1 MTPMAHDV
9 FISYASQDKSIADAI
24 CGTLEGRKVRCWI
37 APRDIVPGVPYAEAL
52 SAALRSSRV
61 LVLVLS
67 KHSNGSQ
74 HVMREVEAAVNAG
87 VTLVPFQ
94 IENMSLSLSLNYL
107 LKSIH
112 WLDALKPPLEQ
123 HVNTLADVVQG
134 LLNRAAPVV
143 SARARGTDPSIC
155 LPSTPF
161 VSVAQKP
168 VGRRWLIPAL
178 VAGITAPLVMAGTW
192 WLLRTDRVAGGP
204 STAANKPEEQ
214 VTYRSPDPNA
224 AFTPAV
230 VRLEGR
236 ARLLPAAEVLKVV
249 YEDAPPAGT
258 AKPGPLKV
266 QVGLYGRREGEAF
279 HPLADGDSLASQVD
293 RYWIGIRPMSDGY
306 LYVFQVDSQGKAD
319 WLFPA
324 NPRQPASTGNNP
336 VKASDILQIPPGDA
350 KALYLDTHIGTEYL
364 YVVFSASRWPA
375 LEEALSR
382 PSPPT
387 PAVPPIFED
396 RPLVSAIHR
405 GVGGTTDE
413 DPPAYER
420 VTGEGRKKMTLA
432 ARTYEGNGLFLVVER
447 RFRHV
452 DR

>member
-1 MTPMAHDV
+1 MAHDV
-9 FISYASQDKSIADAI
+9 FISYASQDKSVADAI

-37 APRDIVPGVPYAEAL
+37 APRDIVPGAPYAEAL
-52 SAALRSSRV
+52 TAALRSSRA

-67 KHSNGSQ
+67 GHANGSQ

-87 VTLVPFQ
+87 VPIIPFQ
-94 IENMSLSLSLNYL
+94 IENLSLSLSLNYL

-134 LLNRAAPVV
+134 VLNRSTPVV

-155 LPSTPF
+155 LPPTPF
-161 VSVAQKP
+161 VSATKKP
-168 VGRRWLIPAL
+168 VERRWLLPAL
-178 VAGITAPLVMAGTW
+178 VAGITAPLVMAATW
-192 WLLRTDRVAGGP
+192 WLLRTDRVTGNSSTGANAGGDQV
-204 STAANKPEEQ
+204 SARRTDANAE
-214 VTYRSPDPNA
+214 
-224 AFTPAV
+224 FTPAV

-236 ARLLPAAEVLKVV
+236 ARTLPAAEVLKVI

-258 AKPGPLKV
+258 AKAGPLKV

-279 HPLADGDSLASQVD
+279 RPLADGDALASQVD
-293 RYWIGIRPMSDGY
+293 RYWVGIRPMTDGY
-306 LYVFQVDSQGKAD
+306 LYVFQVDSLGKAD

-324 NPRQPASTGNNP
+324 NPRQPVSTGNNP
-336 VKASDILQIPPGDA
+336 VKASDVLQIPPGDA
-350 KALYLDTHIGTEYL
+350 KALYLDTRTGMEYL
-364 YVVFSASRWPA
+364 YVVFSASRWPT
-375 LEEALSR
+375 LEEALAR
-382 PSPPT
+382 PSPPA
-387 PAVPPIFED
+387 PAVPPIFAD
-396 RPLVSAIHR
+396 QPLVSATNR

-413 DPPAYER
+413 NPPAYER
-420 VTGEGRKKMTLA
+420 ITGEGHKKMTLA
-432 ARTYEGNGLFLVVER
+432 ARTFEGDGPFLVVER